1 MRLFNK
7 NLCFLNNCSKDAFR
21 ILGYFLLFGLLLIE
35 PVYANKFET
44 IGGGVS
50 GANASKLSIL
60 KEIALY
66 AGGFL
71 LFLGLASLVTR
82 NRFEGLIGVRS
93 KNKKF
98 ELVLVTPILLMVAGG
113 ILLLI
118 HFT

>member
-1 MRLFNK
+1 M
-7 NLCFLNNCSKDAFR
+7 
-21 ILGYFLLFGLLLIE
+21 LGYFLLLALLFTE

-66 AGGFL
+66 AGGFII
-71 LFLGLASLVTR
+71 FLGLASLITR

-93 KNKKF
+93 KKKRF
-98 ELVLVTPILLMVAGG
+98 ELVLVTPILLIVVGG

-118 HFT
+118 HFA